1 MRGSVIRFLLVIAA
15 AFCASPAFAADIYP
29 CQIPNITDP
38 VICYGTELLVP
49 TYAGNALTAEKQSTS
64 TMAPIAFIGDV
75 LDTSTLDT
83 FIASDT
89 YAQVTTWNDQ
99 IGGCNAIANAT
110 VQLPWIGKTTNAVN
124 VGTKRGIVFP
134 GGTHLGNA
142 YGLDIPSSCLTAK
155 GITAKDY
162 TVFMVVRPTSS
173 MYRSQAFTPGLGTGT
188 FLSLESGVPIQI
200 TGDTVAGVPQITNAN
215 PVAGLAIGMVV
226 SSTSNGPFPQPLTI
240 SNIVGTTISVSGA
253 NAVATGTG
261 ESILASSPNTRI
273 YANGNATPGGIGVS
287 DNSTLTFEPTDAELE
302 TGAMVI
308 AVTSNVTGI
317 HQWQNEVI
325 RTSSTRS
332 ARTIT
337 ATNGF
342 IGRMGLSQQVNFG
355 VPGSCV
361 ANTLPCGA
369 FSLAGD
375 FYTVAM
381 IVYNYGMAD
390 KDRATVSNA
399 LYDRFG
405 ISPNQNRSRVTETQN
420 FIMAGDSIPS
430 GYNATFTNGMV
441 TRLQDLMPGAR
452 FGNYSVPGSQVT
464 VSVGTPNYGY
474 TQGMFP
480 LSIAPVMG
488 YNKFKNVFFLLAGG
502 NDMIDQNSLAG
513 SISVASPGVVTRVAH
528 GLSAGMRVSFTG
540 TLPSP
545 IAAGIVYYV
554 ATVLS
559 PDTYTIAA
567 TPSGSAINTTGSSS
581 GITVLQYTKTAA
593 QIFAGIQ
600 NLVVQATA
608 AGATKVFVSTVLPRT
623 GNPYLFI
630 LNDTNTLIRAGD
642 GAGYTLVDLA
652 AVTCLSDPTGSCYTD
667 GTHPSDLGHQTAANA
682 MFTPVSAYFGP

>member
-1 MRGSVIRFLLVIAA
+1 MIRCVLAVIVTLL
-15 AFCASPAFAADIYP
+15 CASRALAADIYP
-29 CQIPNITDP
+29 CHIDNITDP
-38 VICYGTELLVP
+38 VVCYGTELLASS
-49 TYAGNALTAEKQSTS
+49 YAGNAMTAQKQSTS
-64 TMAPIAFIGDV
+64 TTTAIPFVGDS
-75 LDTSTLDT
+75 LDTATLDT

-89 YAQVTTWNDQ
+89 YAQVTAWNDQ
-99 IGGCNAIANAT
+99 IGGCDAVANAT
-110 VQLPWIGKTTNAVN
+110 VQIPWIGKTANAVN

-134 GGTHLGNA
+134 GGTHLGIA
-142 YGLDIPSSCLTAK
+142 YGLDIPSGCLTAK
-155 GITAKDY
+155 GVTAKDY
-162 TVFMVVRPTSS
+162 TAFMVVRPTSS
-173 MYRSQAFTPGLGTGT
+173 MYRTQVFTPGLGSGT
-188 FLSLESGVPIQI
+188 FLSLESSQPFQI
-200 TGDTVAGVPQITNAN
+200 SGDTVAGVPQITNAN
-215 PVAGLAIGMVV
+215 PVAGLIPGMVV
-226 SSTSNGPFPQPLTI
+226 SSASNGPFPQPVLI
-240 SNIVGTTISVSGA
+240 STIVGTTITVSGA

-261 ESILASSPNTRI
+261 VSILTSSPNTRI

-287 DNSTLTFEPTDAELE
+287 DNSALTFEPTDAELE

-308 AVTSNVTGI
+308 AITSNVTGVK
-317 HQWQNEVI
+317 QWQNEVV
-325 RTSSTRS
+325 RSSSNRSSRTVTSSF
-332 ARTIT
+332 
-337 ATNGF
+337 GF
-342 IGRMGLSQQVNFG
+342 IGRMGLSQQTNFG

-375 FYTVAM
+375 FYTVAV
-381 IVYNYGMAD
+381 IVYNYGMAE

-399 LYDRFG
+399 LYDRLG
-405 ISPNQNRSRVTETQN
+405 ISPNQNRSRVTDTQN

-488 YNKFKNVFFLLAGG
+488 YSKFKNVFFLLAGG

-513 SISVASPGVVTRVAH
+513 SISIASPAVVTRVAH
-528 GLSAGMRVSFTG
+528 GLSSGMRVGFTG

-545 IAAGIVYYV
+545 LSVGVVYYV

-567 TPSGSAINTTGSSS
+567 TPGGSAINTTGSSS

-593 QIFAGIQ
+593 GIYAGIQ
-600 NLVVQATA
+600 NVVAQATA

-623 GNPYLFI
+623 GNPYLFV

-642 GAGYTLVDLA
+642 GSGYTLLDLA
-652 AVTCLSDPTGSCYTD
+652 VVSCLSDPTGICYTD

-682 MFTPVSAYFGP
+682 IFGPVSSYFGP